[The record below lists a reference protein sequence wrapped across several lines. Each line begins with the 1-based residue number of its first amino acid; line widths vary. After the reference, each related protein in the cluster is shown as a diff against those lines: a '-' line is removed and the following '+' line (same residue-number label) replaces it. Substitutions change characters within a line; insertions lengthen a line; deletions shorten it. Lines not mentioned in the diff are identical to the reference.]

1 MIGDKDLISIQ
12 QARILAENAAEAQA
26 RLAAMPQEALD
37 AMVEAMADAAAAEAQ
52 SLAVM
57 SHEES
62 GCGVWQ
68 DKMAKNLFAC
78 RRVSQSMRGMRCVG
92 RLPQSNDRQQGDASQ
107 GFFEVGVPMG
117 VIAALCPC
125 TNPVSTAIC
134 NVLTA
139 VKAGNAVVVCAHPH
153 AVQCTS
159 RVVAVMAAAARAHGL
174 PEGAVACL
182 DMVADSGIEE
192 LMRHRSVALILVTGR
207 QSMLAAAR
215 RCGKPFVYGGMGNGP
230 AFVEATADVLK
241 AVDDILASK
250 SFDNGLAPSAEQCV
264 IVDGKIEPQVRRAF
278 EAGGGCFVSEA
289 QAQALGAAMFHPDGR
304 RNRATLGQSAS
315 VLAEK
320 AGIAVPKDTRVLL
333 VERRYVDAA
342 DPFIRELLA
351 PVLTYYVEPDWRHA
365 CEKCLELLLRE
376 GRAQTMTIHSR
387 DERIILQF
395 ALKKPVARM
404 LVNTP
409 AAFGGMGLTTDL
421 FPSMTQGSGLAGH
434 GFSPD
439 NISPMN
445 LIYRRKV
452 GYGVRDF
459 AYSDQQHNRTDQLSD
474 ALRRVLRKA
483 LNELNR

>member
-12 QARILAENAAEAQA
+12 QARILAENAADAQT
-26 RLAAMPQEALD
+26 RLSAMPQESLD
-37 AMVEAMADAAAAEAQ
+37 AVVEAMAEAAAAEAQ

-57 SHEES
+57 SHEET

-92 RLPQSNDRQQGDASQ
+92 RLPKSADAPQGL
-107 GFFEVGVPMG
+107 FEVGVPVG
-117 VIAALCPC
+117 VIVALSPC
-125 TNPVSTAIC
+125 TNPVSTTIC
-134 NVLTA
+134 NVLA
-139 VKAGNAVVVCAHPH
+139 AIKAGNSIVVCAHQH
-153 AVQCTS
+153 AVECTS
-159 RVVAVMAAAARAHGL
+159 RVVAAMAAAGCAHGL

-182 DMVADSGIEE
+182 TMVADSGIEE
-192 LMRHRSVALILVTGR
+192 LMRHRFVNLVLVTGR
-207 QSMLAAAR
+207 ESMLEAAR
-215 RCGKPFVYGGMGNGP
+215 RSGKPFIYGGMSNGP
-230 AFVEATADVLK
+230 AFIEATADVRK

-278 EAGGGCFVSEA
+278 EASGACFISEA
-289 QAQALGAAMFHPDGR
+289 QAQALSGAMFHPDGR
-304 RNRATLGQSAS
+304 RNRAMLGQSATA
-315 VLAEK
+315 LAQK
-320 AGIAVPKDTRVLL
+320 SGIVVPPGTRVLL
-333 VERRYVDAA
+333 VERRYVDPA

-351 PVLTYYVEPDWRHA
+351 PVLAYYVEPDWRHA

-376 GRAQTMTIHSR
+376 GQAQTMTIHSQ
-387 DERIILQF
+387 DEDIILQF

-421 FPSMTQGSGLAGH
+421 FPTMTQGSGLAGH
-434 GFSPD
+434 GFSSD

-452 GYGVRDF
+452 GYGVRGF
-459 AYSDQQHNRTDQLSD
+459 PFRERQNDQTDPVSD

>member
-26 RLAAMPQEALD
+26 RLFAMPQQALD
-37 AMVEAMADAAAAEAQ
+37 GMVEAMAEAAAAEAQ

-57 SHEES
+57 SHEET

-78 RRVSQSMRGMRCVG
+78 RRVSQSMRGMQCVG
-92 RLPQSNDRQQGDASQ
+92 KLPPSCNATQHDAPQGL
-107 GFFEVGVPMG
+107 FEVGVPVG

-134 NVLTA
+134 NVLA
-139 VKAGNAVVVCAHPH
+139 AIKAGNSIVVCAHPH

-159 RVVAVMAAAARAHGL
+159 RVVAAMAAAARAHGL
-174 PEGAVACL
+174 PQGAVSCL
-182 DMVADSGIEE
+182 DMVADSGIKE
-192 LMRHRSVALILVTGR
+192 LMHHSSVALILVTGR
-207 QSMLAAAR
+207 QSMLEAAR
-215 RCGKPFVYGGMGNGP
+215 RSGKPFIYGGMGNGP
-230 AFVEATADVLK
+230 AFVEATADVSK
-241 AVDDILASK
+241 AVTDILASK

-264 IVDGKIEPQVRRAF
+264 IVDGKIEHQVRRAF
-278 EAGGGCFVSEA
+278 EAGGGYFVNEA
-289 QAQALGAAMFHPDGR
+289 QAKALCAALFHPNGH
-304 RNRATLGQSAS
+304 RNRAMLGQPAT
-315 VLAEK
+315 VLAQK
-320 AGIAVPKDTRVLL
+320 AGFAVPQGTRVLL
-333 VERRYVDAA
+333 AERHYVDAA
-342 DPFIRELLA
+342 DPFIRELLT
-351 PVLTYYVEPDWRHA
+351 PVLPYYVEPDWRHA

-376 GRAQTMTIHSR
+376 GQAQTMTIHSR
-387 DERIILQF
+387 DEEIILQF

-434 GFSPD
+434 GFSPC

-452 GYGVRDF
+452 GYGVRGF
-459 AYSDQQHNRTDQLSD
+459 SFREQQDDRADQLSD